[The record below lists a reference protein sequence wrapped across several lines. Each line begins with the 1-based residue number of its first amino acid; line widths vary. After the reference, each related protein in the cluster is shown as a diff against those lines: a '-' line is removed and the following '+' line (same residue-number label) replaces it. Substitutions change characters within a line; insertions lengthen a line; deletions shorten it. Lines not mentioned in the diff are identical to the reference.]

1 MILVTASTGKIGS
14 VIVTELA
21 ARGVSARALIRDRS
35 HARDLPGIEWVVG
48 DYEDDTSMDAAL
60 DGVTMMYLACGE
72 SGRKVALEK
81 RAIDAGVRNS
91 VHHVLKVSA
100 SDAHDDN
107 ASDFRR
113 GNGVIERHLRGSGL
127 DWTILRPTMFN
138 QSLNP
143 LSIVAKGE
151 ILSPQG
157 EAPTPFIDVRDI
169 ADVAVAIMLGENHHD
184 RIYDLT
190 GPQALTQA
198 DFAELLADVF
208 GKPVACRHVSDAE
221 AYLGMIEAGLDEG
234 MARSMIAHWQSY
246 RARPSSF
253 VSGWIEILTGRR
265 PRTLRAYLEEC
276 AAQN

>member
-14 VIVTELA
+14 LIVSEFA
-21 ARGVSARALIRDRS
+21 ARGVPSRALIRDRS

-48 DYEDDTSMDAAL
+48 DYEDDASMDGAL

-81 RAIDAGVRNS
+81 RAIDAAVRS
-91 VHHVLKVSA
+91 TVGHVIKVSA

-107 ASDFRR
+107 ASGFRR
-113 GNGVIERHLRGSGL
+113 GNGMIERYLRDSGL
-127 DWTILRPTMFN
+127 AWTILRPTMFN
-138 QSLNP
+138 QSLDP

-157 EAPTPFIDVRDI
+157 EATTPFIDVRDI

-190 GPQALTQA
+190 GPDALTQR
-198 DFAELLADVF
+198 DFAELLTDVF
-208 GKPVACRHVSDAE
+208 GKPIACRHVTDAE
-221 AYLGMIEAGLDEG
+221 AYRGMIEAGLDEG

-246 RARPSSF
+246 RTRPSSF
-253 VSGWIEILTGRR
+253 VSGWIEILTGHRS
-265 PRTLRAYLEEC
+265 RTLRAYLEEC
-276 AAQN
+276 AAG